1 MTQRILLGFDALDKY
16 SRDIL
21 AKHAKKQ
28 TLSCLQGLRSLQIP
42 LTFDFGLEGDQDA
55 DRESARS
62 KPPLEIK
69 MPAALSPR
77 DKIVPDYAQPVIQ
90 PFAASADRSLQRG
103 CVPTTERKSKKIE
116 KTRCVSATR
125 RRNWQSEVDS
135 VPKLG
140 TLCLEDNLPIL
151 ALQDVSFVSPR
162 SPPPVVRPDMHFN
175 VGSTGNTMER
185 TCDSRQYNT
194 NVDRVSLSID
204 DELIKSDV
212 KVITPREKTR
222 GAHIETAVDTKP
234 DTYQKENMCVFFST
248 LSDLKKHVPA
258 KQIHFSSSQWPA
270 DSVRPTT
277 GTSLVTQNNTN
288 YAKDLMNYRQ
298 TKSPSSTLKNKTIKR
313 SLSANAKLNI
323 QFLSADGTKQKAELL
338 REEKEP
344 TDRQFRYREVKK
356 ICQESKPCPRPDL
369 AWEERA
375 QLSQLGTVINGVNP
389 KKTVDYDPGSH
400 SRPQQASK
408 SSGSS
413 SARPSVPR
421 PNSVVEM
428 QRWSYITISKPLS
441 PPGHQQGSSEVG
453 SLFPVVASHLV
464 KDSPRSGRRRE
475 NSPNTLS
482 TRPLVLEARKVRQ
495 SSLPVEIHP
504 QGVEIQTQQAEKTLS
519 SSPRQD
525 NRTQQGDNFIDS
537 PWSSPLLG
545 KPEMKS
551 PVHEFSSK
559 QTKKSGIS
567 TAHHTTIPVISIPT
581 AQIDTSE

>member
-16 SRDIL
+16 SRDVL

-28 TLSCLQGLRSLQIP
+28 TQSNLKGLHSLQIP
-42 LTFDFGLEGDQDA
+42 LTFDFRLEGDQDA

-69 MPAALSPR
+69 TPAGLSPR
-77 DKIVPDYAQPVIQ
+77 NKIVPDYAQQVIQ
-90 PFAASADRSLQRG
+90 PFAATAGCSLRK
-103 CVPTTERKSKKIE
+103 ERKSKKIE
-116 KTRCVSATR
+116 KARCVSATR
-125 RRNWQSEVDS
+125 RWDWQSEVDS
-135 VPKLG
+135 VPKLD

-162 SPPPVVRPDMHFN
+162 SPSPVVRPDMHFN
-175 VGSTGNTMER
+175 VGSTGNTMELI
-185 TCDSRQYNT
+185 CDSSNRQYNT

-212 KVITPREKTR
+212 RVITPREKTH
-222 GAHIETAVDTKP
+222 GAHIETATDTKP
-234 DTYQKENMCVFFST
+234 DTYQKDMFVFFST
-248 LSDLKKHVPA
+248 LSDFQKHVPA

-277 GTSLVTQNNTN
+277 GTSLVTQNKTK

-298 TKSPSSTLKNKTIKR
+298 TKSPSSTSKNKTIKR
-313 SLSANAKLNI
+313 SLSANVKLNI

-344 TDRQFRYREVKK
+344 TDRQSRYREVKK
-356 ICQESKPCPRPDL
+356 IWQESKPCPKPGL

-413 SARPSVPR
+413 SARPFMPR
-421 PNSVVEM
+421 PNSLVEM
-428 QRWSYITISKPLS
+428 QRWTYITISKPLS
-441 PPGHQQGSSEVG
+441 PPGDQQGSSEVG
-453 SLFPVVASHLV
+453 SLFPVVASNLV

-482 TRPLVLEARKVRQ
+482 LRPLVLEARKVRQ
-495 SSLPVEIHP
+495 SSLPVEIRP
-504 QGVEIQTQQAEKTLS
+504 RGVEIQTQQAEKTLS

-525 NRTQQGDNFIDS
+525 NTTQQGENIINS

-559 QTKKSGIS
+559 QTKTSGIS
-567 TAHHTTIPVISIPT
+567 TAHHTTIPIISIPT
-581 AQIDTSE
+581 AQTDTSE